1 MDPDDKSQKLKKK
14 ESNAQQ
20 YENINNRKL
29 INKT

>member
-1 MDPDDKSQKLKKK
+1 MDPHYKSKKLKKK